1 MSTMIRPMALYGAG
15 LLLII
20 SFYLLHD
27 AWLPTASLLVMAIAF
42 VWQSYRDYMTRPAGI
57 LHHGVF
63 YKDISSRGLIGWA
76 LGLLLT
82 ALYVCLYWF
91 PSILGKA
98 PMGGTNT
105 GFIHFFDAISIAL
118 NGQVATEWFAYG
130 TCYTYLIVLF
140 GVRFI
145 MKYRHNA
152 YHRKRTVVIILS
164 QLILAYFLPEILE
177 SFSHEQ
183 AYFDK
188 DIKNIWPLNYD
199 FFYAWHLDN
208 MQASSMGMFY
218 FVVGLCMFLLVT
230 PVLTYFVGKRWYC
243 SWICGCGGLAE
254 TTGDN
259 FRQNG
264 PKGTVAWKIER
275 NSIHAVLVLVTIMTS
290 VTLYGYFAGTDE
302 MAGLSI
308 YTHFQKPYG
317 FFIGALFS
325 GVAGVGFYPL
335 LGTRIWCRFGCPMV
349 AYMGIIQRFKSRF
362 RITTNGGQCIS
373 CGNCTTY
380 CEMGIDVRA
389 YAQKQ
394 QNIVRASCVGCGV
407 CANVCPRGVLK
418 LENGPIEQR
427 INQPQSLIDYIHNNG
442 HSMH

>member
-1 MSTMIRPMALYGAG
+1 MSALFRPLAMYLSG
-15 LLLII
+15 LILII
-20 SFYLLHD
+20 SFYILHR
-27 AWLPTASLLVMAIAF
+27 AWLPAAALLVIAVAF
-42 VWQSYRDYMTRPAGI
+42 VWQSQRDYLTRPAGI
-57 LHHGVF
+57 VHHGVF
-63 YKDISSRGLIGWA
+63 FKDISSRGAVGWA
-76 LGLLLT
+76 LGFLLT

-91 PSILGKA
+91 PALLGKA
-98 PMGGTNT
+98 PAGGSNT
-105 GFIHFFDAISIAL
+105 GFIHFFDAISMQL
-118 NGQVATEWFAYG
+118 NGQAATEWFAYG

-140 GVRFI
+140 GIRFI
-145 MKYRHNA
+145 MKYRHNV
-152 YHRKRTVVIILS
+152 YHRRRTVVIILS

-177 SFSHEQ
+177 SFSQGQ

-199 FFYAWHLDN
+199 FFYTWHLDN
-208 MQASSMGMFY
+208 MQTSSLGMFY
-218 FVVGLCMFLLVT
+218 FVVGLAMFLVVT
-230 PVLTYFVGKRWYC
+230 PVLTYLVGKRWYC

-264 PKGTVAWKIER
+264 PKGVLAWKIER
-275 NSIHAVLVLVTIMTS
+275 ISIHVVLVLVTVMTA
-290 VTLYGYFAGTDE
+290 VTLYGYFSGTDE
-302 MAGLSI
+302 IAGLSI
-308 YTHFQKPYG
+308 YAHFQKPYG

-335 LGTRIWCRFGCPMV
+335 LGTRIWCRFGCPMA

-373 CGNCTTY
+373 CGNCSTY

-407 CANVCPRGVLK
+407 CASVCPRGVLK
-418 LENGPIEQR
+418 LENGPLANR
-427 INQPQSLIDYIHNNG
+427 ISPDEPLIDLLQRTK
-442 HSMH
+442 